1 MLRPAYAGIGCS
13 PLCRT
18 PWHHSCTRHTNDHGH
33 ICPLSVPH
41 PTPPTP
47 PTPQFLVAPYSLL
60 VSLAH
65 LLSLAPLF
73 LGHLLA
79 SYPLAAAAEY
89 LTPAALQPF
98 ASLKVDLAFIW
109 AFFAF
114 DQFLYVFFFPSFF
127 PPNFDHIP

>member
-1 MLRPAYAGIGCS
+1 MATSVLS
-13 PLCRT
+13 LC
-18 PWHHSCTRHTNDHGH
+18 PMS
-33 ICPLSVPH
+33 
-41 PTPPTP
+41 P

-73 LGHLLA
+73 LAHLLA

-89 LTPAALQPF
+89 LTPAALQPC
-98 ASLKVDLAFIW
+98 LKVDLAFIW

-114 DQFLYVFFFPSFF
+114 DQFLYVFFFLLFF
-127 PPNFDHIP
+127 F

>member
-1 MLRPAYAGIGCS
+1 M
-13 PLCRT
+13 
-18 PWHHSCTRHTNDHGH
+18 
-33 ICPLSVPH
+33 
-41 PTPPTP
+41 
-47 PTPQFLVAPYSLL
+47 APYSLL

-73 LGHLLA
+73 LAHLLA

-114 DQFLYVFFFPSFF
+114 DQFLYVFFLFLLTLITSHKLHRSTGCP
-127 PPNFDHIP
+127 

>member
-1 MLRPAYAGIGCS
+1 MS
-13 PLCRT
+13 
-18 PWHHSCTRHTNDHGH
+18 
-33 ICPLSVPH
+33 
-41 PTPPTP
+41 P

-73 LGHLLA
+73 LAHLLA

-114 DQFLYVFFFPSFF
+114 DQFLYVFFLFLLTLITSHKLHRSTGCP
-127 PPNFDHIP
+127 